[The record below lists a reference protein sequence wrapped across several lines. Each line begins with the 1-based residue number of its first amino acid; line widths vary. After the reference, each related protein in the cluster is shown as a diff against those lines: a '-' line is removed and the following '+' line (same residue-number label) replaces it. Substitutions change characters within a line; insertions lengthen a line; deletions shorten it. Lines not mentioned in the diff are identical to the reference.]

1 MNIFTIGY
9 SKKSAKQFFGLVSS
23 HEINLLV
30 DVRLHNKSQLAG
42 FTKGQDLAYF
52 LKEICHCDYIHDEI
66 FAPTDDI
73 LKSYRNKEITWQQYV
88 DRYLVLVNSRQCETR
103 FSEVVSNHSNICL
116 LCTEPLP
123 EQCHRR
129 LLAEYL
135 ATKLP
140 NVTIY
145 HI

>member
-1 MNIFTIGY
+1 MFYGRMFCIYDMYLDIFR
-9 SKKSAKQFFGLVSS
+9 
-23 HEINLLV
+23 
-30 DVRLHNKSQLAG
+30 VR
-42 FTKGQDLAYF
+42 F
-52 LKEICHCDYIHDEI
+52 LKL
-66 FAPTDDI
+66 TGM
-73 LKSYRNKEITWQQYV
+73 YRNKEITWQQYV
-88 DRYLVLVNSRQCETR
+88 DRYLALVNNRHCETR
-103 FSEVVSNHSNICL
+103 FSEIVSNHSNICL

>member
-23 HEINLLV
+23 HKINLLV

-73 LKSYRNKEITWQQYV
+73 LKSYRNHTRKFKEW
-88 DRYLVLVNSRQCETR
+88 L
-103 FSEVVSNHSNICL
+103 
-116 LCTEPLP
+116 
-123 EQCHRR
+123 
-129 LLAEYL
+129 
-135 ATKLP
+135 K
-140 NVTIY
+140 
-145 HI
+145 